1 MNMIRRI
8 LEDFWCWITDAETW
22 ALICCLILCIA
33 IFGGVY
39 TILKLPYYNAEYSS
53 GYRCVYIIEDLDG
66 NIHEAETCGDRTC
79 RVGNIHYTYKW
90 RRLECEE

>member
-1 MNMIRRI
+1 MLTKSDFKI
-8 LEDFWCWITDAETW
+8 LV
-22 ALICCLILCIA
+22 LILCWIA
-33 IFGGVY
+33 LLITLNCLTLNGAFDG
-39 TILKLPYYNAEYSS
+39 PYEP

-79 RVGNIHYTYKW
+79 RVGNIHYAYKW